1 MILMWDADVFKKNT
15 KKIFGKKPD
24 NRTTR
29 IMVTMPDE
37 AIDDNEFIQDLINE
51 GMNVARIN
59 CAHNTEDEWE
69 KK

>member
-1 MILMWDADVFKKNT
+1 
-15 KKIFGKKPD
+15 
-24 NRTTR
+24 
-29 IMVTMPDE
+29 MVTMPDE